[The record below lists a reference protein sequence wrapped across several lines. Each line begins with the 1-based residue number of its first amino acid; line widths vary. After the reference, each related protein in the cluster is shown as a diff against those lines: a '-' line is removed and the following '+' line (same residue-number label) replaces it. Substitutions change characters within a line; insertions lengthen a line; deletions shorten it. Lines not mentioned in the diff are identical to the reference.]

1 MHGFCD
7 KCATQACESC
17 EAGRSTVSARVKEGI
32 ARKLTNFL
40 LSDKQA
46 PHEVNIYVQ
55 YANSTAK
62 LTLGADF
69 MRELYPVEER

>member
-40 LSDKQA
+40 LSDKHA
-46 PHEVNIYVQ
+46 PQEVNIYVQ
-55 YANSTAK
+55 YASSTAK

-69 MRELYPVEER
+69 MRELYPAEQK

>member
-1 MHGFCD
+1 MHRFCD

-40 LSDKQA
+40 LSDKHA

-69 MRELYPVEER
+69 LREIYPVEER